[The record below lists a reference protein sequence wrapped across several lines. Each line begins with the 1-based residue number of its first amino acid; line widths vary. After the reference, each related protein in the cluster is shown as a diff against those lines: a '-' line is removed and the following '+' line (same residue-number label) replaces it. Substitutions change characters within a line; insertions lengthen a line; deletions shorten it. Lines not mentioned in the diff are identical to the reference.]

1 MSERLFYKV
10 AARNNSC
17 EKTMTSEEILE
28 WYEKACA
35 FHTKRAPGLAIG
47 IAMVDMCRARLGPVK
62 EKLNAISESPACLC
76 DVIQLMTGCTM
87 GNRYVKSYGEIG
99 RFALTLY
106 DRADGRGV
114 RAYIDLDKIS
124 ASKTPEL
131 HKFFLRQ
138 RSEAVKA
145 GGEERLKS
153 GDLVVKE
160 FLAVRDQIIALQDV
174 FIEKFGKSEMLPAAL
189 CKSCHESFLCHNK
202 AEECASCSGKLKY
215 YRPVNG

>member
-1 MSERLFYKV
+1 
-10 AARNNSC
+10 
-17 EKTMTSEEILE
+17 MTNEEILK
-28 WYEKACA
+28 WYEIACA

-47 IAMVDMCRARLGPVK
+47 VAMVDLCRTRLGPVK

-87 GNRYVKSYGEIG
+87 GNRYVKAYGELG

-114 RAYIDLDKIS
+114 RACIDLDKIS
-124 ASKTPEL
+124 ATETPEL

-153 GDLVVKE
+153 GELVVKE
-160 FLAVRDQIIALQDV
+160 FLKVRDQIIALQDV
-174 FIEKFGKSEMLPAAL
+174 YIEKFGKSEMLPAAL
-189 CKSCHESFLCHNK
+189 CKTCHESFLRQGS
-202 AEECASCSGKLKY
+202 EENCANCRGELKY
-215 YRPVNG
+215 YRLASK